1 MALNKRNFS
10 QENGQ
15 AVAIFGEVLADIF
28 PDGSVLGGAPF
39 NVARHLHA
47 FGLHPVMITRI
58 GHDELGQQLLDEMTR
73 LGMDTAGVQADP
85 IHPTGQVKVHV
96 EEDGHRFEILPT
108 QAYDYINAGV
118 THMVTMS
125 TKPDLVY
132 FGTLAQRN
140 MEARLALD
148 NFLNYGTSPRF
159 LDINLRDPWYDKHTV
174 RRSLLRADIVKM
186 NDDEL
191 GVLATMLRL
200 PGKTALEHA
209 SAMIKRFNLD
219 IVLVT
224 VGAGGAWL
232 MDQHGTVTEIKG
244 TELPDALVDTVG
256 AGDGFAAAYILGIL
270 KDWPKDI
277 TLQRANQF
285 AAALCTVRGAA
296 PKSSDFYLQF
306 LKEWQI

>member
-1 MALNKRNFS
+1 MALNKRNFK
-10 QENGQ
+10 QENGH

-58 GHDELGQQLLDEMTR
+58 GHDALGQELLDEMTH
-73 LGMDTAGVQADP
+73 LGMDTTGVQADP
-85 IHPTGQVKVHV
+85 IHPTGQVKVHMAD
-96 EEDGHRFEILPT
+96 DGHRFEILPS

-191 GVLATMLRL
+191 DVLASMLRL
-200 PGKTALEHA
+200 PGKTALEYA
-209 SAMIKRFNLD
+209 TAMLKRFNLD
-219 IVLVT
+219 MILVT
-224 VGAGGAWL
+224 AGAEGAWIL
-232 MDQHGTVTEIKG
+232 NKDGKVTEITG
-244 TELPDALVDTVG
+244 SDVPDPFMDTVG
-256 AGDGFAAAYILGIL
+256 AGDGFASAYILGIL
-270 KDWPKDI
+270 KGWPI
-277 TLQRANQF
+277 ELTLQRANQF
-285 AAALCTVRGAA
+285 AAALCTIRGAA
-296 PKSSDFYLQF
+296 PSSADFYLPF
-306 LKEWQI
+306 LKEWQS